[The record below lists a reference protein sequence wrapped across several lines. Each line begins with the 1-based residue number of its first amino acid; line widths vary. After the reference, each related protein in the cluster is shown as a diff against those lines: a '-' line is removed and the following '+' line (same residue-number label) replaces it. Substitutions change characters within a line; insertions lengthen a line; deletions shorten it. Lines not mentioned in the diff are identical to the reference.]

1 MNMYCVVK
9 DIASDAMRTIFE
21 GGPGSGNWGHKGRPG
36 KRGGS
41 LPGGGVSA
49 HVSGNGKRIY
59 SRVMAARIKSKGIKD
74 PAQALSYIKSKY
86 PGQPEDRYQRALTR
100 SGVKGG
106 GGAKTTDIRSI
117 GLKTEIQLKVQKE
130 LETGAVS
137 NVRPLG
143 GGVTP
148 TYVVNVG
155 DRKGVFKTMNNRAR
169 KEVAAYEFD
178 KMIGFGVVP
187 PTVYRTV
194 DLGKG
199 KGPEKGSVMHFV
211 EGKLGSKHIQ
221 EGGKFKYL
229 DMAKITAFDFIIGN
243 QDRHPGNYVVDKN
256 DRTWAID
263 NALTFWKS
271 DKIVSSTIAMVENRP
286 IPPEVKTAVNRLI
299 ANRKG
304 VEKKLNAMMSS
315 PVFTKRVLERA
326 EELSK
331 MTHFPKDRFE
341 WHKPWTEKH
350 GYTPD
355 KVKGLAE
362 GLGWLQK
369 FFSTNTTS
377 GKTATLR

>member
-9 DIASDAMRTIFE
+9 DIAGETIGSLFE
-21 GGPGSGNWGHKGRPG
+21 GGPGSGHWGHAGRPG
-36 KRGGS
+36 HRGGS
-41 LPGGGVSA
+41 ASRGSGISA
-49 HVSGNGKRIY
+49 HVAGKEKRVY
-59 SRVMAARIKSKGIKD
+59 SRVMAIRIKRKGITD
-74 PAQALSYIKSKY
+74 PDQALSYIKSKY
-86 PGQPEDRYQRALTR
+86 PGQPEDRYQRAVTR
-100 SGVKGG
+100 AGIKTSGATMSV
-106 GGAKTTDIRSI
+106 
-117 GLKTEIQLKVQKE
+117 GLKTEVQMKVQKD
-130 LETGAVS
+130 LETGAIS

-148 TYVVNVG
+148 TYVLNVG

-178 KMIGFGVVP
+178 KMVGFGVVP

-211 EGKLGSKHIQ
+211 EGELGSKHIAK
-221 EGGKFKYL
+221 GGKFKYL

-243 QDRHPGNYVVDKN
+243 QDRHPGNFVVDKN
-256 DRTWAID
+256 GKAWAID

-271 DKIVSSTIAMVENRP
+271 DKIVSSTIAMVEDRP
-286 IPPEVKTAVNRLI
+286 MPGTVKAVVKRML

-304 VEKKLNAMMSS
+304 IEKRLNTMMSS
-315 PVFTKRVLERA
+315 PAFTKRVFERA
-326 EELSK
+326 EALSK
-331 MTHFPKDRFE
+331 MTHFPKEKFE

-362 GLGWLQK
+362 GLGWLRRL
-369 FFSTNTTS
+369 FSTNTTLRR
-377 GKTATLR
+377 TAILQ